1 MNAALAMTGW
11 WRDAMSGADGRG
23 RGRVIVAGGSIAG
36 LFAGVLLH
44 RLGFAVDVF
53 ERSGEALASRGAGIV
68 PHPEL
73 FDVLT
78 QAGAALDD
86 TTGVPVVGRI
96 TLNRDGSVLGAH
108 ALPQVMMSWDRLYRV
123 VRAALP
129 DACHHAGNAV
139 ESFDQDD
146 EGVAVRLAD
155 GRQIP
160 ADWLIG
166 ADGIRS
172 TVRRQ
177 LLPDLDPA
185 YAGYV
190 AWRGLIDESAMS
202 ADARAVLGDRLMFC
216 LPAGEQMLGYPVP
229 GADEALG
236 AGRRRYNVVWYRPAD
251 EAAGLPRRLT
261 GRDGRRHD
269 LSVPPGQVEPGAV
282 AGLRAAALAL
292 LAPCCA
298 EAVLLTA
305 EPFLQAIYDLESPRL
320 VFGRVIL
327 IGDAAFVARPHAGMG
342 VTKAGLDALGLAQA
356 LDAADPAAA
365 LREWERQRL
374 RYGRAVVE
382 RARWLGAYLSEPA
395 PAPDAWSARVAELA
409 ATLMTETAISGW
421 LRA

>member
-1 MNAALAMTGW
+1 MT
-11 WRDAMSGADGRG
+11 GADGRG

-36 LFAGVLLH
+36 LFVSVLLH
-44 RLGFAVDVF
+44 RRGFAVEVY

-73 FDVLT
+73 FDALA

-86 TTGVPVVGRI
+86 TIGVPVVGRI
-96 TLNRDGSVLGAH
+96 TLNRDGTVLGAH
-108 ALPQVMMSWDRLYRV
+108 DLRQVMMSWDRLYRLLRV
-123 VRAALP
+123 ALP
-129 DACHHAGNAV
+129 DACYHAGNAV
-139 ESFDQDD
+139 EAFDQDD
-146 EGVAVRLAD
+146 GEIAVRLAD
-155 GRQIP
+155 GRQLR

-177 LLPDLDPA
+177 LLPDLEPA

-202 ADARAVLGDRLMFC
+202 AEARAVLGERLMFC

-229 GADEALG
+229 GADEAIG

-251 EAAGLPRRLT
+251 ETAGLPRLLT
-261 GRDGRRHD
+261 GRDGRRYD
-269 LSVPPGQVEPGAV
+269 LSVPPGQVDFGAV
-282 AGLRAAALAL
+282 AELRADAEAL

-298 EAVLLTA
+298 ETVLLTA
-305 EPFLQAIYDLESPRL
+305 APFIQAIYDLESPRL

-365 LREWERQRL
+365 LLEWERRRL
-374 RYGRAVVE
+374 RYGRAVVA

-395 PAPDAWSARVAELA
+395 PAPDAWSARLKEVA

-421 LRA
+421 LRP